1 MKRLLSGCIMW
12 SLFFL
17 LPALASAAPIT
28 AYVEPFS
35 VVGSG
40 DPQLST
46 ALQTMLITRL
56 NSEKV
61 QIVDGAA
68 GAQARIK
75 GTYIQLGK
83 VFSVD
88 VTARNAAGEVVARS
102 FEQGEGQEAVFSAV
116 TALGEKVSSLL
127 AASSRIGAAPAVS
140 AVAVAPQ
147 TAASTAPTPRI
158 IRPEPKAASS
168 DIIKTDAINSGA
180 VNSQRLAM
188 AYDGMAL
195 LRNLPNGERELALFR
210 ERALKIVRFTPKVIT
225 LAEVEL
231 KSDEKILAVDSY
243 DLDGDNW
250 NEIYLTV
257 MRQDEL
263 ASQVWNFKEGKLV
276 KVAEKLPYYFR
287 VIAEAVGGKTLY
299 AQEMGRGA
307 DDFYGPAYQLKK
319 IAKGYELQNPLKL
332 PKLANILNFSRLKD
346 RDGATVFIVLHPDGF
361 LIAYDQALKEL
372 WRSNDKFGG
381 SEVYF
386 KRDDQQNIRFTG
398 EAFRKVFLQQRLVV
412 TKDGDI
418 LVPQNSGI
426 WNIGNSRSYSKSSL
440 FAFSWSGAA
449 LEEKWHTR
457 QDQAYL
463 ADYFLDEAAKE
474 VVLLEVVQKA
484 GLTERGGSTIGIRK
498 IE

>member
-12 SLFFL
+12 SLFLL

-61 QIVDGAA
+61 QIVDGVA

-88 VTARNAAGEVVARS
+88 VTARNASGEVVARA
-102 FEQGEGQEAVFSAV
+102 FEQGEGQEAVFAAV

-127 AASSRIGAAPAVS
+127 SASPRIGAASAVP
-140 AVAVAPQ
+140 AVAVVPQ
-147 TAASTAPTPRI
+147 PTTATASRAGTI
-158 IRPEPKAASS
+158 KPESKGATS
-168 DIIKTDAINSGA
+168 DIIKTDAVSSGG
-180 VNSQRLAM
+180 VISQRLAM
-188 AYDGMAL
+188 PYDGMAL
-195 LRNLPNGERELALFR
+195 LRNLPNGERELAIFR
-210 ERALKIVRFTPKVIT
+210 ERTLKIVRFAPKVTT

-243 DLDGDNW
+243 DLDGDNS

-263 ASQVWNFKEGKLV
+263 ASQVWDFKEGKLV

-287 VIAEAVGGKTLY
+287 VVAEAAGGKILY

-307 DDFYGPAYQLKK
+307 EDFYGPAFQLKK
-319 IAKGYELQNPLKL
+319 TAKGYELQNPLKL
-332 PKLANILNFSRLKD
+332 PKFANIFNFSRLKAPE
-346 RDGATVFIVLHPDGF
+346 GASFFVVLHPDGF
-361 LIAYDQALKEL
+361 LIAYDEALREL

-386 KRDDQQNIRFTG
+386 KRDDQQNQSFTG
-398 EAFRKVFLQQRLVV
+398 DAFRKVFLQQRLVV

-463 ADYFLDEAAKE
+463 ADYFLDDATKE